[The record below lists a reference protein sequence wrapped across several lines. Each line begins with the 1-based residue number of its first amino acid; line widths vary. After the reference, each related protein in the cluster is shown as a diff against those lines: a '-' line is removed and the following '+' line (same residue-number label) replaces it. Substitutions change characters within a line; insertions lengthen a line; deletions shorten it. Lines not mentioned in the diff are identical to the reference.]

1 MTSVW
6 GPLGWMTL
14 HSVASLYPDMP
25 TETERQL
32 MTTWLDLFRD
42 TITCPSCQGHFTELL
57 SNYRAQFPNMLY
69 SRRDFLLFTFRAH
82 NAVNRRIGKP
92 IYSTVQ
98 ECFDLLRNNVK
109 FNKTVTFRISYVNR
123 ITMHWRVFQDASGLT
138 AMKRIHQIKK
148 IEMQYMT
155 ARSNEFEVGIPEDD
169 VVMNIGAQPMLTL
182 ANGQPIPQPTVAAS
196 GGSRMTMQGGRLRL
210 RR

>member
-1 MTSVW
+1 
-6 GPLGWMTL
+6 
-14 HSVASLYPDMP
+14 MP

-32 MTTWLDLFRD
+32 MITWLDLFRD
-42 TITCPSCQGHFTELL
+42 TITCPSCQAHFAELL

-82 NAVNRRIGKP
+82 NAVNKRIGKP
-92 IYSTVQ
+92 VYPTVQ
-98 ECFDLLRNNVK
+98 ACLDVLRNNVK
-109 FNKTVTFRISYVNR
+109 FNKSVTFRISYVNR

-148 IEMQYMT
+148 IEVQYMT
-155 ARSNEFEVGIPEDD
+155 TRSNEFEIGIPEDD
-169 VVMNIGAQPMLTL
+169 VVINIGAQPMLTL
-182 ANGQPIPQPTVAAS
+182 PNGQPIPQPTLAAS
-196 GGSRMTMQGGRLRL
+196 GGSRMTMTGGRLRL

>member
-14 HSVASLYPDMP
+14 HSVASLYPDTP
-25 TETERQL
+25 TEAERQL
-32 MTTWLDLFRD
+32 MITWLDLFRD
-42 TITCPSCQGHFTELL
+42 TITCPSCQAHFAELL

-69 SRRDFLLFTFRAH
+69 SRRDFLVFTFRAH
-82 NAVNRRIGKP
+82 NAVNKRIGKP
-92 IYSTVQ
+92 VYPTVQ
-98 ECFDLLRNNVK
+98 SCFDVLRNNVK
-109 FNKTVTFRISYVNR
+109 FNKTLNFRISYTNR
-123 ITMHWRVFQDASGLT
+123 ITMHWRVFQDASGMA

-148 IEMQYMT
+148 IEMQYMS
-155 ARSNEFEVGIPEDD
+155 ARSNEFEVMIPEDN
-169 VVMNIGAQPMLTL
+169 VVIDIGPQPMLTL
-182 ANGQPIPQPTVAAS
+182 SNGQPIPRPTIAAS